1 MFSMTASA
9 LSAVHPY
16 FILLVCCAHDNAMKG
31 NTTCASLALTITVD
45 FVRCRTS
52 IYFAYNAYSFFASQ
66 GLISMLIYNFSFAC
80 RASSCRALKAII
92 DWTIMWAG
100 ECDQGSGVVLPSFE
114 REGVVDGSDGE
125 IYRYV

>member
-1 MFSMTASA
+1 VEYRGTYTPVA
-9 LSAVHPY
+9 LAV
-16 FILLVCCAHDNAMKG
+16 AMD
-31 NTTCASLALTITVD
+31 V
-45 FVRCRTS
+45 VRPADIECHLKWRTS
-52 IYFAYNAYSFFASQ
+52 IFFAYNAYSFFASQ

-80 RASSCRALKAII
+80 RASCRALKAII